1 MMSSPQ
7 QHQPLQQPQQVQQP
21 SQPSSNNDEGFIDE
35 PDCDC
40 DARNFSTSESRVPFQ
55 YCYHCAPFHP
65 SNGRG
70 PTLVPSPCPSPTP
83 APAPTSDST
92 GAQPASAS
100 EVSAAS
106 QSPKEA
112 VIYDMDSQ
120 STEVNS

>member
-70 PTLVPSPCPSPTP
+70 PTLVPSPSCPSSPGP
-83 APAPTSDST
+83 SSGSGGSSVTSSAVSST
-92 GAQPASAS
+92 ATTSL
-100 EVSAAS
+100 
-106 QSPKEA
+106 
-112 VIYDMDSQ
+112 ML
-120 STEVNS
+120 